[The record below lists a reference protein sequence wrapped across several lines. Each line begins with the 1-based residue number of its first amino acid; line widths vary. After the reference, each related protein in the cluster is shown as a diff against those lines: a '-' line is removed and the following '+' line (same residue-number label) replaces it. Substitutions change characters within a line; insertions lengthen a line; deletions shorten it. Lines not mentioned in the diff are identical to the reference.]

1 MSKSKSRE
9 DIITLIKQCLALS
22 GSPNEHEAARAMEMA
37 QALLEKHN
45 LGMEDVKDA
54 PEVDANGMV
63 RRPYS
68 ILGRFKWRVHLVHYV
83 SMRNFCKSVSHG
95 KWDRDHVD
103 VIGRAVNVAAV
114 FEMVSWLLP
123 QVERLGRQA
132 TRFYTPE
139 LDEWEQKL
147 ISKQAYRNSFMWG
160 CIQRINNRM
169 YEAQEERM
177 EANPDVKGLVVRRD
191 AEVQEYVAQVYGTLA
206 HGSSARSTSSR
217 GADDGY
223 DAGDKVDL
231 YGRRSRP
238 DATPRLGKGGQ

>member
-63 RRPYS
+63 RRSYS

-132 TRFYTPE
+132 TRLYTPE
-139 LDEWEQKL
+139 WDEDEEKI

-169 YEAQEERM
+169 YDAQKGRIEV
-177 EANPDVKGLVVRRD
+177 NPDVKGLVVRREEEARD
-191 AEVQEYVAQVYGTLA
+191 YVRQIYGVLVS
-206 HGSSARSTSSR
+206 GGSARSTSFKGES
-217 GADDGY
+217 DGRA
-223 DAGDKVDL
+223 AGDKVDL
-231 YGRRSRP
+231 FGRRSKP